1 VSRTAFAFN
10 LAVAVAL
17 AALAYFATGAVFAP
31 PWPAIAAA
39 AVFVLYWVGVAV
51 IIIDFDWFD

>member
-1 VSRTAFAFN
+1 VSPLAVTLN
-10 LAVAVAL
+10 LAVAAVL
-17 AALAYFATGAVFAP
+17 AALAYFAVGGVAAP

-51 IIIDFDWFD
+51 IVIDIDWFD